1 MNLRPLHVG
10 AALLLSGLVLAAAG
24 AGAQT
29 APAGAAALSGQAG
42 FDQACAACH
51 QPDGKGIEGAFP
63 ALAGNVFV
71 QGSPETVVRT
81 VLDGRGGMPAFRNDL
96 DDEHI
101 AAILTYV
108 RSAWGNTA
116 SAVPATLVA
125 TTRGQAKTEDPT
137 KPPQAH

>member
-1 MNLRPLHVG
+1 MNLRPLDFG

-24 AGAQT
+24 AGAQPA
-29 APAGAAALSGQAG
+29 APSGQAG
-42 FDQACAACH
+42 FEQACAACH
-51 QPDGKGIEGAFP
+51 QIDGKGIPGAFP
-63 ALAGNVFV
+63 ALSGNPFGL
-71 QGSPETVVRT
+71 GSPEIVVKT

-96 DDEHI
+96 DDERI

-125 TTRGQAKTEDPT
+125 ATRGKAR
-137 KPPQAH
+137 